1 MAKTQTKTPRIRSKK
16 STRKLTGRIVAIN
29 QQVIDVQFGAGQLPK
44 IGALLQ
50 VQTSYGSQEYFE
62 VAQLIDTNTVRAYA
76 LTKVDGTGLGNAV
89 STDNLGVTIPVGR
102 EILGRVMDLLGRP
115 YDASDHPIKT
125 SARLEILDVER
136 TEKESYQSVLS
147 SEILETGVKV
157 IDLLLPIPR
166 GGKVGL
172 LGGAGVGKTV
182 VVQELINS
190 FIKNHD
196 GLSVFV
202 GIGERTREGHELWQE
217 AKDLKFLE
225 KTAFIYAQMNEVP
238 GARYRAA
245 FAGVKVAEYFRDT
258 LKKDILLF
266 VDNIF
271 RYVQAGAELSS
282 LLERLPSAVG
292 YQPTLSWEMGIF
304 QERIGS
310 TKEGSITSMQAVYI
324 PADDL
329 SDPSAVAAFAHFD
342 STIILDRNI
351 AAQGRFPAVNPLESN
366 SKMLAQGS
374 VHQLHYEVATRV
386 LEFIEQ
392 LNQLQDIILILG
404 FNGLTDEDKH
414 VVATARRLQN
424 FLTQPFVV
432 AERFSGIPGSSISLE
447 DTIDSFARIITG
459 ELNYIPEELFLYK
472 GDIKQVLDEYQAKRE
487 DGEITESPDLAQ
499 PPAPEEPEKLTSREK
514 KQLRAIEREKE
525 RMIKEAGLE
534 ETVVLDVNAESD
546 QTKSEI

>member
-1 MAKTQTKTPRIRSKK
+1 M
-16 STRKLTGRIVAIN
+16 
-29 QQVIDVQFGAGQLPK
+29 
-44 IGALLQ
+44 
-50 VQTSYGSQEYFE
+50 
-62 VAQLIDTNTVRAYA
+62 
-76 LTKVDGTGLGNAV
+76 
-89 STDNLGVTIPVGR
+89 
-102 EILGRVMDLLGRP
+102 
-115 YDASDHPIKT
+115 
-125 SARLEILDVER
+125 
-136 TEKESYQSVLS
+136 
-147 SEILETGVKV
+147 
-157 IDLLLPIPR
+157 
-166 GGKVGL
+166 
-172 LGGAGVGKTV
+172 
-182 VVQELINS
+182 
-190 FIKNHD
+190 
-196 GLSVFV
+196 
-202 GIGERTREGHELWQE
+202 
-217 AKDLKFLE
+217 
-225 KTAFIYAQMNEVP
+225 P

-366 SKMLAQGS
+366 SKFLARGS

-414 VVATARRLQN
+414 IVATARRLQN
-424 FLTQPFVV
+424 FLTQPFIV
-432 AERFSGIPGSSISLE
+432 AERFSGIQGASVSLE

-459 ELNYIPEELFLYK
+459 ELNHIPEELFLYK
-472 GDIKQVLDEYQAKRE
+472 ANIKDVLDEYQTKRE
-487 DGEITESPDLAQ
+487 EGEITQTPDLDQ
-499 PPAPEEPEKLTSREK
+499 PPAVEEPEKLTSREK

-534 ETVVLDVNAESD
+534 ETVVLDVNAD
-546 QTKSEI
+546 DDGVNKSQV